1 MYFLGVTLLDLN
13 DDTVDETD
21 AQRLNDAGYQEK
33 LSEVLD
39 ELERAH
45 YLWDGKYT
53 FDGVEKQITGTE
65 SQGAIV
71 TESYLV
77 QVDVDKHC
85 PEPNCPVP
93 QPWTE
98 WTCHCGDAAVN
109 VNGIPLC
116 CNDKRRRFRGCDN
129 SCGNSLTCN
138 SVGVNT

>member
-98 WTCHCGDAAVN
+98 WTCDCGEAADN

-116 CNDKRRRFRGCDN
+116 CNEKRRRSKRI
-129 SCGNSLTCN
+129 LTRL
-138 SVGVNT
+138 